1 MKLFLAFI
9 VYIVRNKRS
18 VFEADKKLS
27 VVDAERKML

>member
-18 VFEADKKLS
+18 VFEADENGVKC
-27 VVDAERKML
+27 DAEGKML

>member
-18 VFEADKKLS
+18 VFEADKNCLRC
-27 VVDAERKML
+27 DAERKML